1 MLDTWWPLIL
11 GSFAWAYG
19 IFLARQ
25 FIDSIPDSL
34 RESASIDGAGE
45 WYIFLKI
52 ILPLCGSVIATL
64 VIFQVVNQWNNF
76 LWPLVV
82 VSNPKK
88 QVISVGLAMF
98 NASETARYLEFRTG
112 SFRAWCNT
120 AYDRVPVFTEIYRT
134 ECYVKRRKGM
144 IRRTGYMRQLKLNKS
159 GIIIPVM
166 SLGTWAFGGDAIWG
180 KTDEMQA
187 IDTAR
192 RAVEMGIVQIDTAPA
207 YGMGKS
213 EEILG
218 EALKGIRD
226 KVILST
232 KCGLSWDEGNIGQL
246 HVERDGHRIV
256 RNLSAKSI
264 RKDLENSL
272 KRLKTEYI
280 DIYYVHYPVFG
291 TYAVPVE
298 ETMDELNRM
307 KKEGKIRAIGASNMN
322 PEVLN
327 EYCTYADIEIIQ
339 EKYSLL
345 DRKVEETLLP
355 VCQERKNSVTG
366 LFSPGAGCADRAV
379 PAETGYTRSEE
390 ICQ

>member
-1 MLDTWWPLIL
+1 
-11 GSFAWAYG
+11 
-19 IFLARQ
+19 
-25 FIDSIPDSL
+25 
-34 RESASIDGAGE
+34 
-45 WYIFLKI
+45 
-52 ILPLCGSVIATL
+52 
-64 VIFQVVNQWNNF
+64 
-76 LWPLVV
+76 
-82 VSNPKK
+82 
-88 QVISVGLAMF
+88 
-98 NASETARYLEFRTG
+98 
-112 SFRAWCNT
+112 
-120 AYDRVPVFTEIYRT
+120 
-134 ECYVKRRKGM
+134 
-144 IRRTGYMRQLKLNKS
+144 MRQLKLNKS

-256 RNLSAKSI
+256 
-264 RKDLENSL
+264 
-272 KRLKTEYI
+272 
-280 DIYYVHYPVFG
+280 IYYVHYPVFG

-355 VCQERKNSVTG
+355 VCQERKI
-366 LFSPGAGCADRAV
+366 LLQAYSPLEQGVLTEQFRQKRDTPDQKRFVNKPWGKKECHERMLQMFDSWMDLCEKYNCQLEHLAIAWILKQPGVNILCGARKITHLESNIKG
-379 PAETGYTRSEE
+379 AEIALTEE
-390 ICQ
+390 DAERIRRDVESFL

>member
-1 MLDTWWPLIL
+1 
-11 GSFAWAYG
+11 
-19 IFLARQ
+19 
-25 FIDSIPDSL
+25 
-34 RESASIDGAGE
+34 
-45 WYIFLKI
+45 
-52 ILPLCGSVIATL
+52 
-64 VIFQVVNQWNNF
+64 
-76 LWPLVV
+76 
-82 VSNPKK
+82 
-88 QVISVGLAMF
+88 
-98 NASETARYLEFRTG
+98 
-112 SFRAWCNT
+112 
-120 AYDRVPVFTEIYRT
+120 
-134 ECYVKRRKGM
+134 
-144 IRRTGYMRQLKLNKS
+144 MRQLKLNKS

-379 PAETGYTRSEE
+379 PAETGIHQIRRDLSISHGERRSVMRGCFRCL
-390 ICQ
+390 IRGWISVKSITVSWSIWQ

>member
-1 MLDTWWPLIL
+1 
-11 GSFAWAYG
+11 
-19 IFLARQ
+19 
-25 FIDSIPDSL
+25 
-34 RESASIDGAGE
+34 
-45 WYIFLKI
+45 
-52 ILPLCGSVIATL
+52 
-64 VIFQVVNQWNNF
+64 
-76 LWPLVV
+76 
-82 VSNPKK
+82 
-88 QVISVGLAMF
+88 
-98 NASETARYLEFRTG
+98 
-112 SFRAWCNT
+112 
-120 AYDRVPVFTEIYRT
+120 
-134 ECYVKRRKGM
+134 
-144 IRRTGYMRQLKLNKS
+144 MRQLKLNKS

-345 DRKVEETLLP
+345 DTHIADELLP
-355 VCQERKNSVTG
+355 VCQKHHVSIQAYSPLEQGLLTGKVTQDTVLSPTDVRNKNKFWAQKSRLHILNVLQKLTPYTEKYSCSLSNLIIYLTAASLPDLHVLCGARKPEQIIDNVKTLSLNLEEADLSEMSQLFEQLRNSI
-366 LFSPGAGCADRAV
+366 R
-379 PAETGYTRSEE
+379 
-390 ICQ
+390 

>member
-1 MLDTWWPLIL
+1 
-11 GSFAWAYG
+11 
-19 IFLARQ
+19 
-25 FIDSIPDSL
+25 
-34 RESASIDGAGE
+34 
-45 WYIFLKI
+45 
-52 ILPLCGSVIATL
+52 
-64 VIFQVVNQWNNF
+64 
-76 LWPLVV
+76 
-82 VSNPKK
+82 
-88 QVISVGLAMF
+88 
-98 NASETARYLEFRTG
+98 
-112 SFRAWCNT
+112 
-120 AYDRVPVFTEIYRT
+120 
-134 ECYVKRRKGM
+134 
-144 IRRTGYMRQLKLNKS
+144 MRQLKLNKS

-327 EYCTYADIEIIQ
+327 EYCT
-339 EKYSLL
+339 
-345 DRKVEETLLP
+345 
-355 VCQERKNSVTG
+355 
-366 LFSPGAGCADRAV
+366 
-379 PAETGYTRSEE
+379 
-390 ICQ
+390 

>member
-1 MLDTWWPLIL
+1 
-11 GSFAWAYG
+11 
-19 IFLARQ
+19 
-25 FIDSIPDSL
+25 
-34 RESASIDGAGE
+34 
-45 WYIFLKI
+45 
-52 ILPLCGSVIATL
+52 
-64 VIFQVVNQWNNF
+64 
-76 LWPLVV
+76 
-82 VSNPKK
+82 
-88 QVISVGLAMF
+88 
-98 NASETARYLEFRTG
+98 
-112 SFRAWCNT
+112 
-120 AYDRVPVFTEIYRT
+120 
-134 ECYVKRRKGM
+134 
-144 IRRTGYMRQLKLNKS
+144 MRQLKLNKS

-345 DRKVEETLLP
+345 DRKVE
-355 VCQERKNSVTG
+355 
-366 LFSPGAGCADRAV
+366 
-379 PAETGYTRSEE
+379 
-390 ICQ
+390 

>member
-1 MLDTWWPLIL
+1 
-11 GSFAWAYG
+11 
-19 IFLARQ
+19 
-25 FIDSIPDSL
+25 
-34 RESASIDGAGE
+34 
-45 WYIFLKI
+45 
-52 ILPLCGSVIATL
+52 
-64 VIFQVVNQWNNF
+64 
-76 LWPLVV
+76 
-82 VSNPKK
+82 
-88 QVISVGLAMF
+88 
-98 NASETARYLEFRTG
+98 
-112 SFRAWCNT
+112 
-120 AYDRVPVFTEIYRT
+120 
-134 ECYVKRRKGM
+134 
-144 IRRTGYMRQLKLNKS
+144 MRQLKLNKS

-192 RAVEMGIVQIDTAPA
+192 RTVEMGIVQIDTAPA

-355 VCQERKNSVTG
+355 VCQERKI
-366 LFSPGAGCADRAV
+366 LLQAYSPLEQGVLTEQFRQKRDTPDQKRFVNKPWGKKECHERMLQMFDSWMDLCEKYNCQLEHLAIAWILKQPGVNILCGARKITHLESNIKG
-379 PAETGYTRSEE
+379 AEIALTEE
-390 ICQ
+390 DAERIRRDVESFL